1 LSRAEPTNTPYPPLI
16 FFLKKKLFLK
26 KKIEMYEGGKRGH
39 KGYLVLDTSNANQI
53 KHSAPRQNKLNP
65 ANVIIR
71 QNLGNKSSYIPIT
84 AVIQ

>member
-1 LSRAEPTNTPYPPLI
+1 LDCQGRSPLI
-16 FFLKKKLFLK
+16 PLTPPYN
-26 KKIEMYEGGKRGH
+26 EMYEGGKRGH